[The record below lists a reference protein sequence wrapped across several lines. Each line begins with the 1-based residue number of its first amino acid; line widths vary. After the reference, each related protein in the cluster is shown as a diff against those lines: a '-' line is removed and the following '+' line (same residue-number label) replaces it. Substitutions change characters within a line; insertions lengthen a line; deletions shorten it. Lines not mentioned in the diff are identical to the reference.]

1 MTIRDTTATTSGAN
15 GRELPLA
22 LAAAMHLSRRDLLA
36 GSAAALTAAA
46 LPAQPPALSTPAALP
61 ADAHAPRTTG
71 WAPKKAVKFGM
82 IGLPGSLADKFA
94 GLRDCGFDGVEL
106 DRPSDL
112 DLDEA
117 RAAADRAGIT
127 IHGVVDSVHWGQP
140 LSDPDASVRAAGR
153 KALEQALRDANA
165 LGASSVLLVPAVV
178 KKEVPY
184 QDAWARSQHEIRQ
197 VLPLAAELGV
207 DVLIENVWNKFLL
220 GPMELVRYLDELDH
234 PRVGSYFDAGN
245 LVQFGW
251 PEHWVPVLGARI
263 RKVDVKDFRRGQPG
277 FEGFDVGLNDGETDW
292 PKVVAALRCAGY
304 DGWFTAEMRGGDRA
318 YLKDLAARMHNFLGS

>member
-1 MTIRDTTATTSGAN
+1 
-15 GRELPLA
+15 
-22 LAAAMHLSRRDLLA
+22 MHLSRRDLLA

-46 LPAQPPALSTPAALP
+46 LPPHASAPPSATPGEPAAGR
-61 ADAHAPRTTG
+61 PR
-71 WAPKKAVKFGM
+71 WAPKKAVKLGM
-82 IGLPGSLADKFA
+82 IGCRGSLADKFA
-94 GLRDCGFDGVEL
+94 VLRECGFDGVEL
-106 DRPSDL
+106 DRPSEL
-112 DLDEA
+112 DLDDA
-117 RAAADRAGIT
+117 RAAAERTGIT

-140 LSDPDASVRAAGR
+140 LSDPDPSVREAGR
-153 KALEQALRDANA
+153 KALEQALRDAKT

-178 KKEVPY
+178 KKEVAY
-184 QDAWARSQHEIRQ
+184 QDAWTRSQHEIRQ

-220 GPMELVRYLDELDH
+220 GPMEMVRYLDELQH
-234 PRVGSYFDAGN
+234 PRIGSYFDAGN

-251 PEHWVPVLGARI
+251 PEHWVPVLGHRI

-292 PKVVAALRCAGY
+292 PKVVSALRDIGY

-318 YLKDLAARMHNFLGS
+318 FLQDLATRMGSFLGD